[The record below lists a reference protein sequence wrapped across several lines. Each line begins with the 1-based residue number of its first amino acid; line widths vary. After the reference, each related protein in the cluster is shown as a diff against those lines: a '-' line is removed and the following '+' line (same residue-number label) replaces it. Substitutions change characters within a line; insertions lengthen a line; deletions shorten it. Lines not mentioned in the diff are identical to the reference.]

1 MKQAIRIWEWIKTVL
16 IVLLFCSAAIL
27 SVSLISEL
35 VSGQSLTHR
44 VGTLLGWVA
53 PEPAYVPTGETIPA
67 AAAPLAISM
76 TGENGRGSTVGEPE
90 RTAQLYDT
98 LTRQLGEAL
107 ATASLPVALEE
118 DSWRTLFSG
127 ESVSFLYAGQV
138 PLEALAAWLG
148 AQASESL
155 SSMRAAELTLCIDG
169 ARVSL
174 LLRGEHWLC
183 LGTAVAPQDLR
194 QALESCRPDGSL
206 FAIEDPSLS
215 GLDPLSLLTVRM
227 VLPTAAAENALA
239 DGDRIDTAAALLG
252 LNPYRDTAY
261 TAGDGTI
268 SFTAGNGRLTVTAG
282 GVLQYTPG
290 EAGGLPPVEDSA
302 TALIEA
308 ARQLLAQLSDGL
320 SGDASLQLASLERSG
335 TQVTLFFDYVLG
347 GYAVRQR
354 TGHAAEIVYENGAL
368 RSLTWTARCYTLT
381 GQSETLLPA
390 RQAAAIVP
398 SGTRLEPVYLDSGSA
413 LRCGWP
419 S

>member
-1 MKQAIRIWEWIKTVL
+1 MKRAIRIWEWIKTML
-16 IVLLFCSAAIL
+16 IVLLFCSAAVL

-44 VGTLLGWVA
+44 IGTLLGWAA

-67 AAAPLAISM
+67 AAAPLAVSM

-148 AQASESL
+148 AQASENL
-155 SSMRAAELTLCIDG
+155 SSMCASELTLCIDG

-215 GLDPLSLLTVRM
+215 ELDPLSLLTVRT
-227 VLPTAAAENALA
+227 VLPTATAENALA
-239 DGDRIDTAAALLG
+239 DGDRIDTAATLLG

-268 SFTAGNGRLTVTAG
+268 SFTAGNGRLTVSAG
-282 GVLQYTPG
+282 GVLRYVPADTPP
-290 EAGGLPPVEDSA
+290 ALPGTGV

-320 SGDASLQLASLERSG
+320 SGDAALQLASLEHSG

-354 TGHAAEIVYENGAL
+354 TGHAAEIVYENGVL

-381 GQSETLLPA
+381 AQSETLLPA

>member
-1 MKQAIRIWEWIKTVL
+1 MALYAPIAANVTVL
-16 IVLLFCSAAIL
+16 
-27 SVSLISEL
+27 
-35 VSGQSLTHR
+35 T
-44 VGTLLGWVA
+44 
-53 PEPAYVPTGETIPA
+53 
-67 AAAPLAISM
+67 
-76 TGENGRGSTVGEPE
+76 
-90 RTAQLYDT
+90 
-98 LTRQLGEAL
+98 
-107 ATASLPVALEE
+107 
-118 DSWRTLFSG
+118 
-127 ESVSFLYAGQV
+127 
-138 PLEALAAWLG
+138 
-148 AQASESL
+148 
-155 SSMRAAELTLCIDG
+155 
-169 ARVSL
+169 
-174 LLRGEHWLC
+174 
-183 LGTAVAPQDLR
+183 
-194 QALESCRPDGSL
+194 
-206 FAIEDPSLS
+206 
-215 GLDPLSLLTVRM
+215 
-227 VLPTAAAENALA
+227 
-239 DGDRIDTAAALLG
+239 LLG

-320 SGDASLQLASLERSG
+320 SGDAALQLASLERSG

-354 TGHAAEIVYENGAL
+354 TGHAAEIIYENGAL